1 MPVDVLARQRANI
14 PAGAEQLT
22 EQEQQREVANC
33 YLFGFMDLLCI
44 VGMIVVLC
52 KKEQCQKHFKVWY
65 ICNAIWA
72 TISICFLYWFKVYEI
87 SKGFQTKRSVVF
99 TYVLEFGY
107 IALSFAAWGML
118 TSADANNECQQDAPS
133 LIELM
138 VDMIILI
145 YMRSLRLMS
154 IMVFVIICGLPL
166 LYCYLKHRPRPTQ
179 DPVKLKLN
187 LNKVTLGSLI

>member
-72 TISICFLYWFKVYEI
+72 TISICFLYWFKVNEI
-87 SKGFQTKRSVVF
+87 SKGF
-99 TYVLEFGY
+99 
-107 IALSFAAWGML
+107 
-118 TSADANNECQQDAPS
+118 
-133 LIELM
+133 
-138 VDMIILI
+138 
-145 YMRSLRLMS
+145 
-154 IMVFVIICGLPL
+154 
-166 LYCYLKHRPRPTQ
+166 
-179 DPVKLKLN
+179 
-187 LNKVTLGSLI
+187 